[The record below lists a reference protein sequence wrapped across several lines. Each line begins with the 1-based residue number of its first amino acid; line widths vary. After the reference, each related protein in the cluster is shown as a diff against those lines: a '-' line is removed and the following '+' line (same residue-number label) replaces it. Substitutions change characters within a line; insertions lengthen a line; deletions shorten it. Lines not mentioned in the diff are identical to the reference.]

1 MAFVNTTRV
10 AHVGL
15 ADRFAA
21 IVKAVKEDLNRR
33 RVYKQ
38 TLAELNAL
46 SSRELA
52 DLGLHRS
59 MLTRVALEA
68 AYGK

>member
-10 AHVGL
+10 AQVGL

>member
-1 MAFVNTTRV
+1 MAYVNSTRST
-10 AHVGL
+10 ANGL
-15 ADRFAA
+15 GDRVFSL
-21 IVKAVKEDLNRR
+21 VRTLRESLERR
-33 RVYKQ
+33 SVYRR
-38 TLAELNAL
+38 TLRELSAL
-46 SSRELA
+46 SNRELA